1 MVALYKKKLVIQD
14 FFFKALSRTEGMSL
28 GGFTVFRRNY
38 EFSKI
43 GIYFFNNFMG
53 LSFNP

>member
-1 MVALYKKKLVIQD
+1 MALYKKKLVIQD

-43 GIYFFNNFMG
+43 GIYFLNNFMG